1 MVAGMR
7 RRSAVQYRQENKP
20 RRLKADRDKE
30 KLMNS
35 LGQRIAYYRKKND
48 LTQEQLAE
56 KCSVT
61 AQAVSKWENDLTAPD
76 ITLIPALAE
85 MFGIT
90 CDELLGVQR
99 AEVSLVD
106 PELVDINKALFRLR
120 VLCAQGDKV
129 NINLPLGLA
138 EVFLKSGM
146 VKIDGMANDKQQS
159 IDFAQII
166 SLVKMGAKG
175 KLLEVQSAN
184 GDVVEGWVE

>member
-1 MVAGMR
+1 
-7 RRSAVQYRQENKP
+7 
-20 RRLKADRDKE
+20 
-30 KLMNS
+30 MNS
-35 LGQRIAYYRKKND
+35 LGERIAYYRKKKE

-56 KCSVT
+56 KCTVT
-61 AQAVSKWENDLTAPD
+61 AQAVSKWENDVTSPD

-85 MFGIT
+85 LFGIT

-99 AEVSLVD
+99 AEVALVD

-120 VLCAQGDKV
+120 VLSSEGDKV

-138 EVFLKSGM
+138 EVFLKSGV
-146 VKIDGMANDKQQS
+146 VKIDGVANDKLQN

-175 KLLEVQSAN
+175 KLLEVQSAD
-184 GDVVEGWVE
+184 GDIVEGWVE

>member
-1 MVAGMR
+1 
-7 RRSAVQYRQENKP
+7 
-20 RRLKADRDKE
+20 
-30 KLMNS
+30 MNS
-35 LGQRIAYYRKKND
+35 LGQRIAYYRKKKD

-85 MFGIT
+85 LFGIT

-99 AEVSLVD
+99 AEVAVVD

-120 VLCAQGDKV
+120 VLSSGGDKV

-138 EVFLKSGM
+138 EVVLKSGV
-146 VKIDGMANDKQQS
+146 VKLDGVANDKLQN

-175 KLLEVQSAN
+175 KLLEVQSAD
-184 GDVVEGWVE
+184 GDIVEGWVE